1 MSRAITFVDPLAPR
15 GYSGA
20 PGQLEGLG
28 GTEATLVRVCEGLS
42 SRLQIMVRQRMRPD
56 RADWWGGVG
65 YAGLD
70 LKRPFP
76 EAPGTIVVVNSW
88 KVALKLARLHSTS
101 RVIVWQHVFPGRHNR
116 ALAPD
121 LAAAG
126 IEVLCVSRSHADWL
140 RRFVGGGAAP
150 AIGHVCNP
158 IDDALAP
165 DDTPRDPDLLLFASS
180 PHKGLGQVLE
190 RFEMLQADWPRLRL
204 AIADPGYLAWPVG
217 RMPPRVLPLGRL
229 RQPELIGWMRR
240 AACLFY
246 PQDHFAET
254 FGLVIAEANAVGC
267 PAVLQRGLG
276 ANDEVASTAAQCIDS
291 SDPDALRQAMAG
303 WRDAAKRTSEIRVRP
318 EFRFSQ
324 VLARWVDLLV
334 PGAATRPSITP
345 VPSPERFTTWQ
356 KTSTPTTPA
365 PAAKPT
371 RSQVISA
378 TR

>member
-1 MSRAITFVDPLAPR
+1 MSRAVTFVDPLAPKR
-15 GYSGA
+15 YSGA

-42 SRLQIMVRQRMRPD
+42 AQFQVTVRQKVRPN
-56 RADWWGGVG
+56 RAEWWAGVG

-70 LKRPFP
+70 LRTPFP

-88 KVALKLARLHSTS
+88 KVALKLARLHPAS

-116 ALAPD
+116 AHGPA

-126 IEVLCVSRSHADWL
+126 VEVLCVSRSHADWL
-140 RRFVGGGAAP
+140 RRFLGAEQAP
-150 AIGHVCNP
+150 SIGHVCNP
-158 IDDALAP
+158 IDDALVP

-180 PHKGLGQVLE
+180 PHKGLGQVLR
-190 RFEMLQADWPRLRL
+190 RFEMLQAQWPRLRL

-246 PQDHFAET
+246 PQDQFAET

-291 SDPDALRQAMAG
+291 ADPEALRRAVAL
-303 WRDAAKRTSEIRVRP
+303 WRDAATRPSQIRVRP
-318 EFRFSQ
+318 DFRFSQ
-324 VLARWVDLLV
+324 VLARWVDLLASA
-334 PGAATRPSITP
+334 GATRQILNP
-345 VPSPERFTTWQ
+345 VPSSERFTTWQ
-356 KTSTPTTPA
+356 KTSRQIKPA
-365 PAAKPT
+365 TAAKPT